1 MSIQE
6 NIHPE
11 IRSDMEE
18 LLSLSTKEIE
28 ERGNISGKKGK
39 EGITF
44 IVSGRSGR
52 KYAIK
57 TFKKKKAASK
67 IKQEFDL
74 QHLASTT
81 GASPK
86 VYAYHPAK
94 KYIIM
99 ENMERTIIEA
109 LGKQTAKIIL
119 DIKLEQQIY
128 ALCHLLDQAGVVQND
143 GNPLNLMFGDNGR
156 LYIIDF
162 GFGKKITKA
171 VIKKRGK
178 QPNIN
183 LTLWHLNSGL
193 IKYKFVT
200 PNLKRIVDTYV
211 EEFKNGRDYTDTEF
225 LKNGLTTLRAASVE
239 TPVARPP
246 SRTPKAPSKKP
257 KPRVKPPTAPKV
269 TKTPTVPKA
278 KKRLIAPPK
287 KIQENTPKV
296 PEAKKRKKHQ
306 RTPVRKSK
314 QQKYER
320 QQKINSLVVGQKI
333 RFFFGRYNNVFSGRF
348 VKKNADGTFTITY
361 KLQGKRVPL
370 VITKEDFRF

>member
-6 NIHPE
+6 NIPSD

-44 IVSGRSGR
+44 IVPGRSGR

-57 TFKKKKAASK
+57 TFKKKKAASN
-67 IKQEFDL
+67 IKKEFDL

-99 ENMERTIIEA
+99 EKMDRTIIEA
-109 LGKQTAKIIL
+109 LGKQTAKINL

-183 LTLWHLNSGL
+183 LTLWHLNSNL
-193 IKYKFVT
+193 KHYKILT
-200 PNLKRIVDTYV
+200 PNLKRIADTYV
-211 EEFKNGRDYTDTEF
+211 KEFKNGQDYTDTEF

-246 SRTPKAPSKKP
+246 SRTPKAPSKPTVP
-257 KPRVKPPTAPKV
+257 KA
-269 TKTPTVPKA
+269 TKKRPPTVPKA
-278 KKRLIAPPK
+278 KKRLAVAPRPPTVSK
-287 KIQENTPKV
+287 AIPQPPAV
-296 PEAKKRKKHQ
+296 PIAKKRKKHQ

-314 QQKYER
+314 QQNYER
-320 QQKINSLVVGQKI
+320 HRKILSLEIGQKI
-333 RFFFGRYNNVFSGRF
+333 RFYFDRYKNIFSGRF
-348 VKKNADGTFTITY
+348 VKKNANGTFTITY
-361 KLQGKRVPL
+361 KLKGKRVPL
-370 VITKEDFRF
+370 IITKEDFRF

>member
-1 MSIQE
+1 MSIQK
-6 NIHPE
+6 NIHPD

-18 LLSLSTKEIE
+18 LLSLTTKEIE

-44 IVSGRSGR
+44 IVPGRSGR

-99 ENMERTIIEA
+99 EKMDRTIIEA
-109 LGKQTAKIIL
+109 LGKQTAKINL

-183 LTLWHLNSGL
+183 LTLWHLSSNL
-193 IKYKFVT
+193 KHYKFVT

-225 LKNGLTTLRAASVE
+225 LNNGLKTLRAASVE

-246 SRTPKAPSKKP
+246 SRTPKAPSKKT
-257 KPRVKPPTAPKV
+257 KPRVKP
-269 TKTPTVPKA
+269 PTVPKA
-278 KKRLIAPPK
+278 KKRLIAAPK

-333 RFFFGRYNNVFSGRF
+333 RFFFERYNSVFSGRF

-361 KLQGKRVPL
+361 KLQDKRVPL
-370 VITKEDFRF
+370 VIKKEDFRF